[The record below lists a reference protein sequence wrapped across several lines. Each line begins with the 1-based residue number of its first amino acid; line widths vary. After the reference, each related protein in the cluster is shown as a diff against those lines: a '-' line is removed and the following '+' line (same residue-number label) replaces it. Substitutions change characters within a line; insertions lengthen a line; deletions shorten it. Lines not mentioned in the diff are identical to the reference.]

1 MKAFLLRLIGV
12 YRRRV
17 SPYTQPRCRF
27 VPTCSAY
34 ALEAIEAYGAP
45 RGGWMAL
52 KRFLRCNILFPG
64 GYDPV
69 PPKKH

>member
-1 MKAFLLRLIGV
+1 MKSFLLRAIKF
-12 YRRRV
+12 YQRRI
-17 SPYTQPRCRF
+17 SPYTRPSCRF
-27 VPTCSAY
+27 YPTCSNY
-34 ALEAIEAYGAP
+34 ALEAIEAYGAL

-69 PPKKH
+69 PKK

>member
-1 MKAFLLRLIGV
+1 MKNILIKTIHF
-12 YRRRV
+12 YQRRI
-17 SPYTQPRCRF
+17 SPYTRPRCRF
-27 VPTCSAY
+27 YPTCSNY
-34 ALEAIEAYGAP
+34 ALEAIETYGAL

-69 PPKKH
+69 KK